1 MKFVRFFI
9 KDFVYLVAE
18 SKNNS
23 GGGSPKINRQLL
35 PKKQIEKSPILNH
48 SRKTTQNLANTMR
61 INAEHQFAKQQL
73 QMQQQKPL
81 AASVVHV
88 TPPEENNSC
97 AASSDDD
104 DSDHINVDKLKT
116 IRNKAAQR

>member
-1 MKFVRFFI
+1 MI
-9 KDFVYLVAE
+9 IVAE
-18 SKNNS
+18 SKN

-61 INAEHQFAKQQL
+61 INAEHQFAKQQQQL
-73 QMQQQKPL
+73 QMHQQKPL